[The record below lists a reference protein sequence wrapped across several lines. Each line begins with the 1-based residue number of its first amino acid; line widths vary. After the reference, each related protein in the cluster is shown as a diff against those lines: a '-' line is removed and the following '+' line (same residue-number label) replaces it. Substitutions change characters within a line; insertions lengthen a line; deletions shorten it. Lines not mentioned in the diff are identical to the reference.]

1 MSADVANFPSG
12 ASSANSALSS
22 FRPILL
28 ILPFPSYLPFPT
40 SLLHPLAH
48 SSFIHLLFQS
58 QSLPSPSSLLP
69 LPSPLLFL
77 LFLLLSSSSSSFSSP
92 LPQFH
97 SPLSLLFSFSSLS
110 SPLSLLSFFSLSSIL
125 RPHCVVLL
133 TLLLCPCLN
142 PRRRTFNTSTLLLHL
157 TN

>member
-28 ILPFPSYLPFPT
+28 LLPLPSYLPFPA
-40 SLLHPLAH
+40 SLLPPLAH
-48 SSFIHLLFQS
+48 PSFIHLLFQS
-58 QSLPSPSSLLP
+58 QSLPSPSSFLP

-92 LPQFH
+92 LPHFH
-97 SPLSLLFSFSSLS
+97 SPLSLLRKE
-110 SPLSLLSFFSLSSIL
+110 PLCLSSIL

-142 PRRRTFNTSTLLLHL
+142 PRTFNTSTLLLHL